1 VTSEITIHKSIH
13 PIHDPGLTTVRVIPS
28 LLQPWRVTTTTTTTT
43 TETMATTMLAIRST
57 FTDGQR

>member
-28 LLQPWRVTTTTTTTT
+28 LLQPWRATTTT
-43 TETMATTMLAIRST
+43 TETMAMTMLAIRST